1 MADKITEL
9 REKREKVVQDQR
21 KILDTASEAK
31 RALNTEEKSQL
42 DKLDGEFD
50 SITTEL
56 NDIIKENDEKRDA
69 EIRKQKIEER
79 ERELRISQ
87 GRQTKLEIDDPNKE
101 KREKDEKE
109 KEERT
114 KEAKKIV
121 EYEIAKRYLNCVTG
135 FRNATKTNY
144 STNEYLMAYRRYLTS
159 GINQIPGDVR
169 SMLESR
175 NLQADNDSYGGFLVA
190 PEKLMMNLIR
200 KMDDAVFVRRVA
212 SVYPVPDAA
221 ALGAPALDTRMSD
234 ATWTAEIQTGGED
247 SSLDFDKRSLTPHP
261 LARRI
266 KVSKTLLR
274 KSLLP
279 VENIVSEEFGYN
291 FSIVLENAYLNG
303 SGQNQPLGVFVAS
316 AQGIDTDRDVSAGN
330 TNTAITGDGLRNCKY
345 SLKKQYRKLPDIR
358 WAFHRDAVKM
368 ISKLKTGDGDYIWR
382 QGISMNDPDT
392 ILGIPYEESEY
403 CPNTFTTGL
412 YVGILGAWSKYWIAD
427 ALNMQIQVLTELY
440 AETNQNGYIARY
452 EGDGMPVL
460 SEAFSRVT
468 LA

>member
-21 KILDTASEAK
+21 GILDKASEEK
-31 RALNTEEKSQL
+31 RSLNTEEKSQL

-50 SITTEL
+50 SFTTEL
-56 NDIIKENDEKRDA
+56 NNIIKEKDEKRDA
-69 EIRKQKIEER
+69 EIRKQKLEER
-79 ERELRISQ
+79 EKELRISQ
-87 GRQTKLEIDDPNKE
+87 GRQTDLEIDDPNKHKKEEDE
-101 KREKDEKE
+101 KRQLEDH
-109 KEERT
+109 
-114 KEAKKIV
+114 KKIV
-121 EYEIAKRYLNCVTG
+121 DYDITKRYLSCVEG
-135 FRNATKTNY
+135 FRNATKNNY
-144 STNEYLMAYRRYLTS
+144 STNEYLNAYRRYIVS
-159 GINQIPGDVR
+159 GINQLPGDVR
-169 SMLESR
+169 NMLESR
-175 NLQADNDSYGGFLVA
+175 ALQADNDSAGGFLVA
-190 PEKLMMNLIR
+190 PEKLMLSLIK

-234 ATWTAEIQTGGED
+234 ATWTAEIRTGSD
-247 SSLDFDKRSLTPHP
+247 DTSLDFDKRSLTPHP

-279 VENIVSEEFGYN
+279 VETIVSDEFGYN

-303 SGQNQPLGVFVAS
+303 DGQNKPLGVFTSS
-316 AQGIDTDRDVSAGN
+316 AQGINTDRDVSAGN
-330 TNTAITGDGLRNCKY
+330 TATAITGDGLRNCKY
-345 SLKKQYRKLPDIR
+345 SLKKQYRMLPDIR

-382 QGISMNDPDT
+382 QGISQNDPDT

-403 CPNTFTTGL
+403 VPNTFTTGL
-412 YVGILGAWSKYWIAD
+412 LVGILGAWSKYWIAD

-460 SEAFSRVT
+460 SEAFARVK
-468 LA
+468 LG